1 MDNRQ
6 TANPKVTVED
16 VERVLA
22 VGRLL
27 LSVLTPEEIEDLRET
42 LATGTGQSPRTGRR
56 REKQVTLASLDAGAD
71 IS

>member
-1 MDNRQ
+1 MDDRG
-6 TANPKVTVED
+6 TSDPKVTVED

-27 LSVLTPEEIEDLRET
+27 LSVLTPEEIEGLREA
-42 LATGTGQSPRTGRR
+42 LATGTGQSPSTGRR
-56 REKQVTLASLDAGAD
+56 WKKQVTLASLDAGAD